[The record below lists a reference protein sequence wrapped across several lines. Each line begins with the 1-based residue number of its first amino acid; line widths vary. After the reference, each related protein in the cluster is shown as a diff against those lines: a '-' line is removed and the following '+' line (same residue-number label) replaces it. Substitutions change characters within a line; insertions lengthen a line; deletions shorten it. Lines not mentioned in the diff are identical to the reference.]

1 MALIK
6 FDHVNI
12 LTANVA
18 AMSAFY
24 TEVLGMPAGYRP
36 PFSMGGAWHYCGD
49 QAVVHLVE
57 AQQQPD
63 TAARPQLEHFALQAE
78 GMAEFMERLRR
89 NNIPYRI
96 AVVPEIE
103 IRQVNL
109 HDPDGNHI
117 HIDFGGHED
126 ADLSDFPGDPN

>member
-1 MALIK
+1 MALIQ

-12 LTANVA
+12 QTANLA

-24 TEVLGMPAGYRP
+24 DQVLGLPAGYRP
-36 PFSMGGAWHYCGD
+36 PFRFGGAWHYCGD
-49 QAVVHLVE
+49 TAVVHLVE
-57 AQQQPD
+57 TPAPPD
-63 TAARPQLEHFALQAE
+63 PVGHPRLEHFALRAD
-78 GMAEFMERLRR
+78 GMAAFLDRLRR
-89 NNIPYRI
+89 HGVAYRI

-117 HIDFGGHED
+117 HIDFGPHEQ
-126 ADLSDFPGDPN
+126 ADLDDFDGRAG

>member
-1 MALIK
+1 MALVK

-12 LTANVA
+12 QTANLA

-24 TEVLGMPAGYRP
+24 TDVLGLPAGYRP
-36 PFSMGGAWHYCGD
+36 PFGFGGAWHYCGE

-57 AQQQPD
+57 TAPPD
-63 TAARPQLEHFALQAE
+63 GVGNPQLEHFALQAE
-78 GMAEFMERLRR
+78 GMAGFLERLRAHGV
-89 NNIPYRI
+89 PYRI

-117 HIDFGGHED
+117 HIDFGPHEE
-126 ADLSDFPGDPN
+126 ADLSDFHG

>member
-1 MALIK
+1 MGLVK

-12 LTANVA
+12 RTANLA

-24 TEVLGMPAGYRP
+24 TEVLEMPAGYRP
-36 PFSMGGAWHYCGD
+36 PFGFGGAWHYCGD

-57 AQQQPD
+57 TEPPD
-63 TAARPQLEHFALQAE
+63 GPRNPQLEHFALQAQ
-78 GMAEFMERLRR
+78 GMSAFLDRLRR
-89 NNIPYRI
+89 YDIPYRI
-96 AVVPEIE
+96 AIVPEID

-117 HIDFGGHED
+117 HIDFGPDEE
-126 ADLSDFPGDPN
+126 ADLTDFEGRAG